1 MHIFTLQILKMQKNV
16 LNNKI
21 FSYNLEFYINFIL
34 KILRCDIMDNKTGI
48 LLLSHGSKLIDGAQV
63 INAYKDM
70 YIKKYPEAI
79 VEVGYMEIRQPDIPA
94 AFENLKVRAD
104 LDKVI
109 VVPVFIANGV
119 HTKRDIPKILGLDA
133 RIDEE
138 KISSNHDH
146 NHEHHHGH
154 GHQPLPVQP
163 LSLFLLLQ
171 LPPFHHNRRR

>member
-1 MHIFTLQILKMQKNV
+1 
-16 LNNKI
+16 
-21 FSYNLEFYINFIL
+21 
-34 KILRCDIMDNKTGI
+34 
-48 LLLSHGSKLIDGAQV
+48 
-63 INAYKDM
+63 
-70 YIKKYPEAI
+70 
-79 VEVGYMEIRQPDIPA
+79 MEIRQPDIPA

-154 GHQPLPVQP
+154 GH
-163 LSLFLLLQ
+163 
-171 LPPFHHNRRR
+171 HHHHEIVSVDFDGEILYPDPINADDILIDILVNMVNENS

>member
-1 MHIFTLQILKMQKNV
+1 
-16 LNNKI
+16 
-21 FSYNLEFYINFIL
+21 
-34 KILRCDIMDNKTGI
+34 MDNKTGI

-133 RIDEE
+133 RIMR
-138 KISSNHDH
+138 KKLVVIMTIIMNIIMVM
-146 NHEHHHGH
+146 GIIITMK
-154 GHQPLPVQP
+154 
-163 LSLFLLLQ
+163 LSLLILMERLFLLNL
-171 LPPFHHNRRR
+171 